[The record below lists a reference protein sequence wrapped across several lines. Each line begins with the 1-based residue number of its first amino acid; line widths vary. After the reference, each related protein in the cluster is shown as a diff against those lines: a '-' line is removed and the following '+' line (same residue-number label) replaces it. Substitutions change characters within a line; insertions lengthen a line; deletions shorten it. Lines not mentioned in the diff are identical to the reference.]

1 VTAAGRVAGRTSGGL
16 GANYWRLWASSAASN
31 LADGIFW
38 IAFPLLAIQL
48 TDSPALVAGVS
59 VVARLPWLVFVLFAG
74 ALADRL
80 DRRRTMVGV
89 TVLRTA
95 VAAGLAIGIAVDV
108 VGLPALYVTAF
119 VLGVGETLFDTAAQS
134 IMPNVVERDQLS
146 RANGRLYAVELTMNQ
161 FVGPPLGGVLAG
173 LAIALAFAG
182 SAVAFALAAIALLL
196 LAGSFRPAAPPG
208 PRPSI
213 LVDIREGL
221 RYLLGHRILRT
232 LAIMV
237 GVMNMAGAAAF
248 AIFVLYAVDPGPM
261 GIDEVGFGILMTAMA
276 VGSLVGSLTVE
287 RAERRLG
294 RSRLLTT
301 AVVISAVTVA
311 VPGVTANAWI
321 VGASFAISG
330 VGVVMWN
337 VVTVSL
343 RQRIVPDGLLGR
355 VNASYR
361 LLAWGSQPIGALVGG
376 LVGELLGLEA
386 VFLVAGAATAVLVL
400 GSRIVTDAAIVA
412 AEREGVAAREGVA
425 DGAARADAAHRDDA
439 PAVR

>member
-1 VTAAGRVAGRTSGGL
+1 MGL
-16 GANYWRLWASSAASN
+16 
-31 LADGIFW
+31 
-38 IAFPLLAIQL
+38 
-48 TDSPALVAGVS
+48 
-59 VVARLPWLVFVLFAG
+59 
-74 ALADRL
+74 
-80 DRRRTMVGV
+80 
-89 TVLRTA
+89 
-95 VAAGLAIGIAVDV
+95 
-108 VGLPALYVTAF
+108 
-119 VLGVGETLFDTAAQS
+119 
-134 IMPNVVERDQLS
+134 
-146 RANGRLYAVELTMNQ
+146 
-161 FVGPPLGGVLAG
+161 
-173 LAIALAFAG
+173 
-182 SAVAFALAAIALLL
+182 
-196 LAGSFRPAAPPG
+196 
-208 PRPSI
+208 
-213 LVDIREGL
+213 
-221 RYLLGHRILRT
+221 
-232 LAIMV
+232 
-237 GVMNMAGAAAF
+237 
-248 AIFVLYAVDPGPM
+248 
-261 GIDEVGFGILMTAMA
+261 DEVGFGILMTAMA

-412 AEREGVAAREGVA
+412 AEREGDAAREGVA